1 MIPTLEF
8 DARLAPHLLQLTA
21 ALKRV
26 EAVFDEQLASD
37 LPPIMQLVSHV
48 EKYRGKMLRP
58 MLVLLCGQCVS
69 GDDGLVPGARH
80 LAAGAVCEM
89 VHMATLVHDDVLD
102 EADTRRRGDTVN
114 RLHGNETAVI
124 LGDYLIA
131 SAYHLCSS
139 KVGHEGSLA
148 VARAS
153 TVMCSG
159 ELLQLHHRADFSL
172 DEATYFE
179 IIRRKTGELI
189 ATACEL
195 GAVLAG
201 ASDPGIYYNFGME
214 LGVAFQIQDDLL
226 DLTGSERV
234 VGKSV
239 GKDLEKGKLTLP
251 IIHMLYSASRSQRGE
266 LLLLLEQA
274 CVDSGLGDRAAAA
287 AMSTI
292 AACLE
297 SSGSI
302 RYARGVASSYVDR
315 AKSRLGCLPGAQ
327 GAERGTSAAKE
338 ILLTMADAVVAR
350 AF

>member
-1 MIPTLEF
+1 MIPAVEF
-8 DARLAPHLLQLTA
+8 DARLTPVLEEVA
-21 ALKRV
+21 ALLKDV
-26 EAVFDEQLASD
+26 EQVFDSQLGSE
-37 LPPIMQLVSHV
+37 LPPVMELISDV

-58 MLVLLCGQCVS
+58 VLVLLCGLAETA
-69 GDDGLVPGARH
+69 GNGELGARH
-80 LAAGAVCEM
+80 AAGGAVCEM

-131 SAYHLCSS
+131 SAYHLCSAR
-139 KVGHEGSLA
+139 VGHAAAVS

-159 ELLQLHHRADFSL
+159 ELLQLHHRGDLSL

-195 GAVLAG
+195 GASLAG
-201 ASDPGIYYNFGME
+201 CDDPGIYYDFGMD
-214 LGVAFQIQDDLL
+214 LGIAFQIQDDVL
-226 DLTGSERV
+226 DLTGNERT

-251 IIHMLYSASRSQRGE
+251 IIH
-266 LLLLLEQA
+266 LLSVANTAERERLLPLLELA
-274 CVDSGLGDRAAAA
+274 CEDSGRGDAPAEA
-287 AMSTI
+287 AMEAVV
-292 AACLE
+292 AAVTA
-297 SSGSI
+297 SGSI
-302 RYARGVASSYVDR
+302 AYARGVAASYVAR
-315 AKSRLGCLPGAQ
+315 AKHRLSGRPPTDGRAGA
-327 GAERGTSAAKE
+327 AREV
-338 ILLTMADAVVAR
+338 LLTMADAVVSR